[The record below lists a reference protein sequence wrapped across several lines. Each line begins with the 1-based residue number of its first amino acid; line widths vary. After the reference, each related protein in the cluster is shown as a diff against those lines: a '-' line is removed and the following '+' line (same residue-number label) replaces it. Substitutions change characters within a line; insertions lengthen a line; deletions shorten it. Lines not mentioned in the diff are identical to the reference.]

1 MNNYTKVSNQVL
13 EDATLSLKAK
23 GLFAYLVKLPE
34 GWKIRIGEIA
44 KHHKDGY
51 DSVQSALNELRS
63 AGYLERLGRSRDKG
77 KVGDWEYR
85 INAGL
90 APDRGKPVQENP
102 VQVEPDK
109 ENPVQVDSPPAQ
121 VESAIAPDRENPNA
135 TPPDREKPDKE
146 IPCVYIKDLERKK
159 EKINKKEK
167 VAVARSSRRQ
177 IEYTTA
183 FESFWKLYR
192 DHCYP
197 TAGDKERAFHA
208 FQRCLQEQLTADQ
221 IEQSAVNY
229 CLAQRERNLD
239 TRHAERFL
247 KQADFVRD
255 FLEAKPLQSE
265 AATPQRYQSADEK
278 NRSVLD
284 AFLKGDANG
293 KQGNDSPSADR
304 VFSQHRKDD
313 TKRVALSLVAAVQRR
328 TG

>member
-1 MNNYTKVSNQVL
+1 MSYTKVANQVL

-23 GLFAYLVKLPE
+23 GLFAYLVKLPKD
-34 GWKIRIGEIA
+34 WKIRIGEIA

-51 DSVQSALNELRS
+51 DSVQSALNELRQ

-77 KVGDWEYR
+77 KVGDWDYR
-85 INAGL
+85 INTGL
-90 APDRGKPVQENP
+90 APDRENPSQENPDQVEPDRENP
-102 VQVEPDK
+102 VQVISALAQTEP
-109 ENPVQVDSPPAQ
+109 
-121 VESAIAPDRENPNA
+121 AIEPDRENPNA

-146 IPCVYIKDLERKK
+146 NPRVYIKDLQTKK

-167 VAVARSSRRQ
+167 VAVAKSSRRQ
-177 IEYTTA
+177 IEYTTV

-208 FQRCLQEQLTADQ
+208 FQRCLQEGLTADQ

-255 FLEAKPLQSE
+255 FLEAKPLQSG
-265 AATPQRYQSADEK
+265 AATPQRYQSVDER
-278 NRSVLD
+278 NQSVLD
-284 AFLKGDANG
+284 DFLKGDANG
-293 KQGNDSPSADR
+293 KPGNDSQSPEELGGQHWADYFQRPSLR
-304 VFSQHRKDD
+304 V
-313 TKRVALSLVAAVQRR
+313 V
-328 TG
+328 